1 MNELTFLDL
10 AVLLKIDTESTV
22 EKFGS
27 AINTSFFETANLLG
41 TMKLK
46 GYLDIMS
53 SVGGLSRVVL
63 TDAGASIL
71 TVANEKSREPI
82 DALDSSILATLAS
95 GVRDLEGISNAI
107 NIRQG
112 DLAYHLH
119 KLSIQQYID
128 YTLRSAKI
136 YVSLTEKGFNST
148 GAIRAQTTAPASGTA
163 TMQPTNVP
171 ASAQARPAQTTVP
184 TATPS
189 PSTSAQGAS
198 PAKPT
203 SGSPPWVPKN
213 LVSVNEAA
221 AASEDIDALMRQEKK
236 DEKSAAHTRADEKA
250 AQAGH
255 HKPHDAIPAARHKPK
270 NIRLERLSSKLSF
283 YLSAYLP
290 YLALLLL
297 FCALLFYALTSAFI
311 KLG

>member
-27 AINTSFFETANLLG
+27 SINTSFFETANLLG

-82 DALDSSILATLAS
+82 DALDTSILSTLAS

-112 DLAYHLH
+112 DLAYHLQ
-119 KLSIQQYID
+119 KLSVQQYID

-148 GAIRAQTTAPASGTA
+148 GGIRAQTTAPATGTSTPQA
-163 TMQPTNVP
+163 QPTTQP
-171 ASAQARPAQTTVP
+171 ATTALSKPVTPQTTLV
-184 TATPS
+184 
-189 PSTSAQGAS
+189 AQPK
-198 PAKPT
+198 PA

-213 LVSVNEAA
+213 LVSVSEAA
-221 AASEDIDALMRQEKK
+221 AASEDVDALMKQPQEKK
-236 DEKSAAHTRADEKA
+236 EGASAQGDAKA
-250 AQAGH
+250 AQSGQHNAQPPHHPAH
-255 HKPHDAIPAARHKPK
+255 HKPKDVKF
-270 NIRLERLSSKLSF
+270 ERFISKISF

-290 YLALLLL
+290 YLVLLLL